1 MNDTIICPHCKK
13 PIPLTEALS
22 HQIKEK
28 YQRFYKQRLAEE
40 KGKIEEQL
48 KVELGKKIKKEM
60 ELEIRDKSNEIGEL
74 RKQNQSLQEQ
84 LLELNKLIRQLR
96 TENEKRQLEMEKK
109 LSAEQEK
116 IRVTE
121 QKRIDQEYRMKM
133 LEYEKKIQDV
143 SKANEDLKRKLE
155 QGSQQLQGEVL
166 ELELENILRKEFP
179 HDEIKEVPKGVVGAD
194 LIQLVKN
201 NYGRDC
207 GSIIWELKRT
217 KVWSDSWIN
226 KLKNDQRQVK
236 ADIAILIS
244 QALPEGV
251 KNFTEKNGIW
261 IGNYDAIFSLSLAL
275 RKSLIEISAV
285 KSSIVGRQDKK
296 EVLWNYLTS
305 IEFKQRIEAFYDAY
319 SQLKDDLK
327 KEQEWFRRK
336 WAKQDKNI
344 TQLADSILGVHGDLQ
359 GIIGKSLPE
368 IKGLEMLPTGSAF
381 NKTTADKEKNS
392 LF

>member
-13 PIPLTEALS
+13 PIPLTDALS
-22 HQIKEK
+22 HQLKEK
-28 YQRFYKQRLAEE
+28 FEKEKEIELEKLKKDLNNRAREWREE
-40 KGKIEEQL
+40 QIKKIEEKL
-48 KVELGKKIKKEM
+48 KHDAEYKLKDAKNEADELK
-60 ELEIRDKSNEIGEL
+60 
-74 RKQNQSLQEQ
+74 KQNKNLQEQ

-96 TENEKRQLEMEKK
+96 VEGQQKQIELEKK
-109 LSAEQEK
+109 LAQEQEK
-116 IRVTE
+116 IRIEE
-121 QKRIDQEYRMKM
+121 QKKYEQEYKLKLLEKDKKLDDAMKM
-133 LEYEKKIQDV
+133 V
-143 SKANEDLKRKLE
+143 EDYKRKLE

-194 LIQLVKN
+194 LIQEVRN
-201 NYGRDC
+201 NYGKDC
-207 GSIIWELKRT
+207 GLIIWELKRT
-217 KVWSDSWIN
+217 KVWSESWIA
-226 KLKNDQRQVK
+226 KLKGDQRQVK

-251 KNFTEKNGIW
+251 KNFSEKNGIW
-261 IGNYDAIFSLSLAL
+261 IGNYDSILSLGLAM
-275 RKSLIEISAV
+275 RKSLIEVSAV
-285 KSSIVGRQDKK
+285 KSSIIGRQDKK

-344 TQLADSILGVHGDLQ
+344 GQLADSILGVHGDLQ

-368 IKGLEMLPTGSAF
+368 IKGLEMLPE
-381 NKTTADKEKNS
+381 KT
-392 LF
+392 

>member
-13 PIPLTEALS
+13 PIPLTDALS
-22 HQIKEK
+22 HQLKEK
-28 YQRFYKQRLAEE
+28 FEKEKEIELEKLKKDLNNRAREWREE
-40 KGKIEEQL
+40 QIKKIEEKL
-48 KVELGKKIKKEM
+48 KHDAEYKLKDAKNEADELK
-60 ELEIRDKSNEIGEL
+60 
-74 RKQNQSLQEQ
+74 KQNKNLQEQ

-96 TENEKRQLEMEKK
+96 VEGQQKQIELEKK
-109 LSAEQEK
+109 LAQEQEK
-116 IRVTE
+116 IRIEE
-121 QKRIDQEYRMKM
+121 QKKYEQEYKLKLLEKDKKLDDAMKM
-133 LEYEKKIQDV
+133 V
-143 SKANEDLKRKLE
+143 EDYKRKLE

-194 LIQLVKN
+194 LIQEVRN
-201 NYGRDC
+201 NYGKDC
-207 GSIIWELKRT
+207 GLIIWELKRT
-217 KVWSDSWIN
+217 KVWSESWIA
-226 KLKNDQRQVK
+226 KLKGDQRQVK

-251 KNFTEKNGIW
+251 KNFSEKNGIW
-261 IGNYDAIFSLSLAL
+261 IGNYDSILSLGLAM
-275 RKSLIEISAV
+275 RKSLIEVSAV
-285 KSSIVGRQDKK
+285 KSSIIGRQDKR

-344 TQLADSILGVHGDLQ
+344 GQLADSILGVHGDLQ

-368 IKGLEMLPTGSAF
+368 IKGLEMLPE
-381 NKTTADKEKNS
+381 KT
-392 LF
+392 